1 MNLSADE
8 FSHQCREDQLTLAL
22 KSQNSAFSWRPGI
35 LRAFVRPGAL
45 QGQYSESKR
54 IPPAVFHQTGG
65 RGQIPGCAFQTIIFS
80 SSVSASS
87 IFSFGWSVFRPSRTQ
102 LLI

>member
-1 MNLSADE
+1 M
-8 FSHQCREDQLTLAL
+8 
-22 KSQNSAFSWRPGI
+22 
-35 LRAFVRPGAL
+35 RAFVRAGACRAGIL
-45 QGQYSESKR
+45 SQKE
-54 IPPAVFHQTGG
+54 FLLLFCHQTGG
-65 RGQIPGCAFQTIIFS
+65 RLQLPGCAFQTIIFS

>member
-1 MNLSADE
+1 M
-8 FSHQCREDQLTLAL
+8 
-22 KSQNSAFSWRPGI
+22 
-35 LRAFVRPGAL
+35 RAFVRPGGL
-45 QGQYSESKR
+45 QGWYSESKKNSSCCFFIR
-54 IPPAVFHQTGG
+54 QEEEGSSG
-65 RGQIPGCAFQTIIFS
+65 LRFQTIIFS